1 MARPVIEKGETAPRL
16 QPAQLSKRV
25 YLMNVPYDAHLTEIE
40 NLCKEFVKIDKV
52 IVPRDKNDM
61 PRGYA
66 FVYLDER
73 TKPYPGF
80 LQVWSELMPDLLEEH
95 RQLISMQKMSIPSS
109 SY

>member
-1 MARPVIEKGETAPRL
+1 LARPVIEKGETAPRL

-66 FVYLDER
+66 FVYLHSATD
-73 TKPYPGF
+73 
-80 LQVWSELMPDLLEEH
+80 V
-95 RQLISMQKMSIPSS
+95 
-109 SY
+109 